1 MMDMVDLSIVTDE
14 ERLVA
19 ELELLGV
26 RYLSRQT
33 LYQTSAVRPPAELLA
48 ALVCQPSARVRA
60 SVIAV
65 LLAHPEFSEAVPLA
79 LEQLRPFEQLK
90 VKLFY
95 TAAVFLQQT
104 YADRLRPF
112 LAERWLALA
121 DHFSGELG
129 LLSGR
134 TPREQLVEL
143 GRAHARLTNTAVN
156 WTGTYANVAEKL
168 LRRWEAERLW
178 SQ

>member
-1 MMDMVDLSIVTDE
+1 MVDLTVVAKE

-33 LYQTSAVRPPAELLA
+33 LYQTGAVRPPAELLA

-65 LLAHPEFSEAVPLA
+65 LLAHPEFSEAALLA
-79 LEQLRPFEQLK
+79 LRRLGSFEQLK

-95 TAAVFLQQT
+95 TAAVFLQQIF
-104 YADRLRPF
+104 ADRLRPF
-112 LAERWLALA
+112 LAGRWLALP
-121 DHFSGELG
+121 DYFSGELG
-129 LLSGR
+129 LMPGR
-134 TPREQLVEL
+134 TPQERLVEL
-143 GRAHARLTNTAVN
+143 GRVHASLTNTAVN
-156 WTGTYANVAEKL
+156 WTGTYTNVAEKL

-178 SQ
+178 NQ